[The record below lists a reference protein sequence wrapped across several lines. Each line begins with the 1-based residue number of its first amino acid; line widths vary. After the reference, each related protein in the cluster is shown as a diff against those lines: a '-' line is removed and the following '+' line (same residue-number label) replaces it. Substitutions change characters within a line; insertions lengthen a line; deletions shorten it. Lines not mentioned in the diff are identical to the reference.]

1 MTRVAP
7 SAWRMTLVRASRTSV
22 KTASATPGSCGRGPV
37 SVRATA
43 SPVRRVVSRT
53 AARSSQPWARPGS
66 AGGFPSAAPTTA
78 VPVPAVASA
87 VVAPVPEAMAAV
99 AASSGSSGPGRGWRA
114 LTALRV
120 SARPSRAR
128 ALTVAM
134 ASSSSGSSAAPAR
147 PSVRAMMA
155 VRECPTE
162 SWSSP
167 ATRAWRRAA
176 SRCAMSRCSAAW
188 AASRAS
194 PCSRASRRDR
204 EIAAAVTTTA
214 SRRISGVIQ
223 PMRGRTGPITTR
235 GRVQQPKTA
244 SRPIMRW
251 AVPAMANRE

>member
-53 AARSSQPWARPGS
+53 AVRSSQPWARPGS
-66 AGGFPSAAPTTA
+66 AGGFPSAEPTTA
-78 VPVPAVASA
+78 VP
-87 VVAPVPEAMAAV
+87 AA
-99 AASSGSSGPGRGWRA
+99 ALSGSSGPGRGWRA

-147 PSVRAMMA
+147 PSVRAIMA

-223 PMRGRTGPITTR
+223 PMSGRTGPITTR

-251 AVPAMANRE
+251 AVPATANRE

>member
-22 KTASATPGSCGRGPV
+22 KTASAMPGSCGRGPV

-53 AARSSQPWARPGS
+53 AVRSSQPWARPGS
-66 AGGFPSAAPTTA
+66 AGGFPSAAPTALTA
-78 VPVPAVASA
+78 AGP
-87 VVAPVPEAMAAV
+87 